1 LKIELKA
8 VTNEDIDFLYE
19 LLKEREGIINIS
31 HKKLPS
37 FSEHEAFVKSSPYQF
52 WEIIWNDN
60 ERIGNIYLT
69 NRDELG
75 IFIKK
80 KSQSMGSGSIALQ
93 KFLKKTGKK
102 RFLANV
108 NPTNYKS
115 IQFFGKNGFSH
126 IQNTYHKK
134 IDS

>member
-1 LKIELKA
+1 LKIELKS
-8 VTNEDIDFLYE
+8 VTDADIDFLYQ

-31 HKKLPS
+31 HKQLPS
-37 FSEHEAFVKSSPYQF
+37 FSEHEKFVKSSPYQF
-52 WEIIWNDN
+52 WEIIWSND

-69 NRDELG
+69 DRDELG

-80 KSQSMGSGSIALQ
+80 NSQSMGSGSVALQ

-126 IQNTYHKK
+126 IQNTYHRK
-134 IDS
+134 IE

>member
-1 LKIELKA
+1 LEIELKP
-8 VTNEDIDFLYE
+8 VTDNDIEFLYE

-37 FSEHEAFVKSSPYQF
+37 FPEHEAFVKNSPYQF

-69 NRDELG
+69 DRDELG

-80 KSQSMGSGSIALQ
+80 KFQSMGSGSIALQ

-115 IQFFGKNGFSH
+115 IQFFGKNGFTH

>member
-1 LKIELKA
+1 MKIELKS
-8 VTNEDIDFLYE
+8 VTDADIDFLYQ

-31 HKKLPS
+31 HKQLPS
-37 FSEHEAFVKSSPYQF
+37 FSEHEKFVKSSPYQF
-52 WEIIWNDN
+52 WEIIWSND

-69 NRDELG
+69 DRDELG

-80 KSQSMGSGSIALQ
+80 NSQSMGSGSVALQ

-126 IQNTYHKK
+126 IQNTYHRK
-134 IDS
+134 IE